1 MRNTQTVQTSLVFID
16 TRVSN
21 YQTLIAGL
29 PADSEV
35 ILINSGNGLQQMADA
50 LA

>member
-1 MRNTQTVQTSLVFID
+1 MNSNSKQIIFID
-16 TRVSN
+16 TRVAN

-35 ILINSGNGLQQMADA
+35 IFINGGYGLQQMADA
-50 LA
+50 LIRR